1 MQQLLRLVFF
11 QLVHFFFYKNLFVYF
26 QIVFAIISFIK
37 RHTLKPS
44 LLFTVHQ
51 EVAEEHHHEGEDHQ
65 EEVEEVHPAEDVDL
79 QPEDVDHQPEEEDLR
94 EEEDHREEEGVHLE
108 VRHHVDHQEEDHRVA
123 GDRPEE
129 DPLEEEV
136 HQEEDH
142 PEEEDHREEVHQEV
156 EGKLFFRFL
165 FFLFEKTFF
174 TRKIFSWLQIHL
186 LTNLFT
192 YTSYFC
198 SLF

>member
-1 MQQLLRLVFF
+1 MEV
-11 QLVHFFFYKNLFVYF
+11 
-26 QIVFAIISFIK
+26 QIDLCHPFHK
-37 RHTLKPS
+37 
-44 LLFTVHQ
+44 
-51 EVAEEHHHEGEDHQ
+51 Q
-65 EEVEEVHPAEDVDL
+65 EEVEVHPAEDVDL
-79 QPEDVDHQPEEEDLR
+79 QPEEEDLR
-94 EEEDHREEEGVHLE
+94 EEVDHREEEGVHLE

-123 GDRPEE
+123 GGRPEE
-129 DPLEEEV
+129 DPLEEEG
-136 HQEEDH
+136 HQEEVH
-142 PEEEDHREEVHQEV
+142 PEEEDHREEVHLEV

-174 TRKIFSWLQIHL
+174 KRKIFSWLQIHL